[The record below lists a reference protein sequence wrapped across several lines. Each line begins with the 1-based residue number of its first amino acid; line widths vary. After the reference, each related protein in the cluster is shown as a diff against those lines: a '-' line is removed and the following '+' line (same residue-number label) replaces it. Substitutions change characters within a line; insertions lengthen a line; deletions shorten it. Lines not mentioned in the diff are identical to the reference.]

1 MKTEFA
7 LDIDRMA
14 LRKPELQ
21 ATAGEFQ
28 PTSMTMLTPPPPPS
42 EPVDLLTRS
51 GSKTNVT
58 AAEGDYGSPGRLQVL
73 ANGDII
79 DCGRLPQTAR
89 NNLYKT
95 ELCKHFMDTGAC
107 RYGSKCQFAHGE
119 HELRGVLRHPK
130 YKTTRCKAF
139 MTTGRCVYGNR
150 CRFIHHDNPED
161 DLADSF
167 SSTGSESDEQDQAHK
182 DLMVNPYAQHGTEMV
197 NLLIPFSGLKQVTLT
212 PLTSSGSSSVASL
225 PSPLDSGADA
235 VLFRDPFSASELKM
249 RENELSGLSSRSL
262 SGSLDADSPS
272 AESTTAKFSRLSI
285 FQRICRE
292 DP

>member
-1 MKTEFA
+1 MKMDFGAAAGIPIPDFHLSA
-7 LDIDRMA
+7 LSLASPPLPLGDMND
-14 LRKPELQ
+14 LGGSVSHEPE
-21 ATAGEFQ
+21 A
-28 PTSMTMLTPPPPPS
+28 SS
-42 EPVDLLTRS
+42 
-51 GSKTNVT
+51 
-58 AAEGDYGSPGRLQVL
+58 YGSPNRMQVL

-139 MTTGRCVYGNR
+139 VSTGKCMYGNR
-150 CRFIHHDNPED
+150 CRFIHGDSPED

-167 SSTGSESDEQDQAHK
+167 SSTGSESDDQESPLK
-182 DLMVNPYAQHGTEMV
+182 DLMVNPYVHGTESID
-197 NLLIPFSGLKQVTLT
+197 LLIPFGGLKQVTLT
-212 PLTSSGSSSVASL
+212 PLTSIGSSASSS
-225 PSPLDSGADA
+225 SPASPPADIDA
-235 VLFRDPFSASELKM
+235 FLFRDPFASTTTSDLKLPSEL
-249 RENELSGLSSRSL
+249 SDVPSSS
-262 SGSLDADSPS
+262 SITDALSPS
-272 AESTTAKFSRLSI
+272 AESAAAKFSRLSI

-292 DP
+292 DA

>member
-7 LDIDRMA
+7 LDMDRMA
-14 LRKPELQ
+14 PRKPELQ

-28 PTSMTMLTPPPPPS
+28 PTSMVMLSPPPS
-42 EPVDLLTRS
+42 EPVDVLSRS
-51 GSKTNVT
+51 GSNDTNA

-167 SSTGSESDEQDQAHK
+167 SSTGSESDEQDVASK
-182 DLMVNPYAQHGTEMV
+182 DLRLNPYAHLGTEMM
-197 NLLIPFSGLKQVTLT
+197 NLLTPFSGLKHVTLT
-212 PLTSSGSSSVASL
+212 PLTSASSSSVALL
-225 PSPLDSGADA
+225 PSPLDSDADA
-235 VLFRDPFSASELKM
+235 FLFRDPFSASELKM
-249 RENELSGLSSRSL
+249 RENEQSVLSMRSL
-262 SGSLDADSPS
+262 SGSLDVSESLSTES
-272 AESTTAKFSRLSI
+272 ATAKFSRLSI

>member
-7 LDIDRMA
+7 LEFDSLAMRT
-14 LRKPELQ
+14 PELQ
-21 ATAGEFQ
+21 ATAGAFL
-28 PTSMTMLTPPPPPS
+28 PTTMPPLPPP
-42 EPVDLLTRS
+42 T
-51 GSKTNVT
+51 TT
-58 AAEGDYGSPGRLQVL
+58 ASNLAAAGSPDRMQVL

-139 MTTGRCVYGNR
+139 VSTGKCMYGNR

-167 SSTGSESDEQDQAHK
+167 SSTGSESDDQDVAHK
-182 DLMVNPYAQHGTEMV
+182 DLLVNPYAQHGTEMV

-212 PLTSSGSSSVASL
+212 PLTSSPGSSNSVASL
-225 PSPLDSGADA
+225 PSPLDSGVDSF
-235 VLFRDPFSASELKM
+235 LFRDPFSASELKM
-249 RENELSGLSSRSL
+249 RDNELSGMSMRSL
-262 SGSLDADSPS
+262 SGSLESLSPS